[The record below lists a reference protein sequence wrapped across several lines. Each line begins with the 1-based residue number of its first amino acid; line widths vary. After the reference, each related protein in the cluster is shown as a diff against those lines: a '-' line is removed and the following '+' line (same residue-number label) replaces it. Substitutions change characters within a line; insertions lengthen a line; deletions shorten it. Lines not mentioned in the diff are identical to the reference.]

1 MVLAPLSENR
11 DLHFLTKPVLLC
23 ENVVYIFLMLE
34 ALCLLVPPGWMSE
47 GMLALVVAPS
57 CDQQQQSTVA
67 SMQTRKV
74 SVHLHRMV
82 LYIYNGFTCVHLNRL
97 TDNHC
102 LQFGRRNNVLPTR
115 SDVMFSSQKWFPV
128 KR

>member
-23 ENVVYIFLMLE
+23 ENVVYIFLTLE
-34 ALCLLVPPGWMSE
+34 ALCLLMPPGWVSE

-74 SVHLHRMV
+74 NA
-82 LYIYNGFTCVHLNRL
+82 YIYTGRCYNGFTCLHLNRL
-97 TDNHC
+97 KDNHC
-102 LQFGRRNNVLPTR
+102 LQFGR
-115 SDVMFSSQKWFPV
+115 
-128 KR
+128 

>member
-23 ENVVYIFLMLE
+23 ENVVYIFLTLE
-34 ALCLLVPPGWMSE
+34 ALCLLMPPGWVSE

-67 SMQTRKV
+67 SMQTEK
-74 SVHLHRMV
+74 SECIHLHRAV
-82 LYIYNGFTCVHLNRL
+82 LQWLH
-97 TDNHC
+97 
-102 LQFGRRNNVLPTR
+102 
-115 SDVMFSSQKWFPV
+115 MFAPQ
-128 KR
+128 